1 MKKLCAI
8 AFAACCLTT
17 GSLGEANTS
26 SDMKI
31 GMKGYI
37 GPLKVLEMNIVQ
49 DWSGNEYRITSRTV
63 SSGFAALFKHFDT
76 RASTQGR
83 REGNRLI
90 PIRLTHQNM
99 DGKKNRKTIVTW
111 GKDDVVTEATP
122 EYGGWGDPPATL
134 AQKLEATD
142 PMTAL
147 AKLTVS
153 GLSPEAACN
162 QTLHV
167 FDGKQRYDLVMNPIG
182 PDHLSKG
189 ESPALPGTA
198 FKCRLIYKEVAGF
211 KKKDNPKEDKF
222 RAPITIWLSPI
233 GSDRYVISRLRA
245 DVGFGT
251 ATIKITRLEIAD
263 ATGRTENNR

>member
-8 AFAACCLTT
+8 ACSAFCLTT
-17 GSLGEANTS
+17 SSLGEANTS

-37 GPLKVLEMNIVQ
+37 GPLKVLEVNIVQ
-49 DWSGNEYRITSRTV
+49 DWDGNEYRISSRTV

-83 REGNRLI
+83 REGNRLV

-111 GKDDVVTEATP
+111 GGSDVVTEATP
-122 EYGGWGDPPATL
+122 AYGGWGDPPATL

-153 GLSPEAACN
+153 GLSPEAACS

-167 FDGKQRYDLVMNPIG
+167 FDGKQRYDLVMSPIG
-182 PDHLSKG
+182 PDLLSKG

-211 KKKDNPKEDKF
+211 KKRDNPEKEKF
-222 RAPITIWLSPI
+222 RAPIMLWISPI
-233 GSDRYVISRLRA
+233 GDDRYVISRLRA
-245 DVGFGT
+245 DVGFGM
-251 ATIKITRLEIAD
+251 ATIKITRLEVAG
-263 ATGRTENNR
+263 ATAPVENNR